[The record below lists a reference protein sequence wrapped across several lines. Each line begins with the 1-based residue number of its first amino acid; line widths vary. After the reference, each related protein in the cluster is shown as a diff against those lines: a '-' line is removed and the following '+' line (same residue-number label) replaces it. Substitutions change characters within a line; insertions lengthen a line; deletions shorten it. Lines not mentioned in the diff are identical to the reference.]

1 MSDWRQRT
9 QLLIGETGIRQLEQ
23 AHVLVVGLGGVGSYA
38 AEALVR
44 AGVGKLT
51 IVDGDEVDATNKN
64 RQLQALDSSI
74 GKNKAALLKERFSDI
89 NPQAEII
96 ALSTFLEPD
105 AFQALLQ
112 NDRFDY
118 ALDCIDSIQP
128 KLNFI
133 VLVRAMKIPFI
144 ASMGA
149 GGKMDPQ
156 KIRIADISKTRE
168 CKFAQQIKK
177 MLKQKGIHDR
187 VMTVY
192 SEEIQPKESLAM
204 TDGSRYKSSYYG
216 TISYMPAMF
225 GMTMASYVIRRL
237 LGDDK
242 KQD

>member
-133 VLVRAMKIPFI
+133 VLV
-144 ASMGA
+144 
-149 GGKMDPQ
+149 
-156 KIRIADISKTRE
+156 
-168 CKFAQQIKK
+168 
-177 MLKQKGIHDR
+177 
-187 VMTVY
+187 
-192 SEEIQPKESLAM
+192 
-204 TDGSRYKSSYYG
+204 
-216 TISYMPAMF
+216 
-225 GMTMASYVIRRL
+225 
-237 LGDDK
+237 
-242 KQD
+242 